1 MSQDITLNN
10 QGFSF
15 GNWEIER
22 GLNNDGIEAGR
33 RDNEAGFADN
43 AFDMDAIADPLKD
56 MNISDNNNGLGN
68 DAIEFDFDVNDN
80 IDYNDD
86 DIYNADFNLPP
97 VNEEPSLDT
106 LMQVGIVE
114 DENML
119 FNIDEAVA
127 EPAIRRRRKLVV
139 DENTEIPQEDL
150 RRYISDTS
158 SIVTKVLYSYQ
169 NQRYKCSFC

>member
-1 MSQDITLNN
+1 MSQDITLND

-80 IDYNDD
+80 IDYNDA
-86 DIYNADFNLPP
+86 DIYNADFNLSP

-158 SIVTKVLYSYQ
+158 SIVTKVFLSY
-169 NQRYKCSFC
+169 